1 MSKLDAEVSAIHL
14 PPTIIC
20 SITSSQPAIWKPFAV
35 IFCLIVI
42 LIFLSLFSEIFSY
55 PFTYLFLCVKF
66 SCRQDR
72 VCGTGSLFAF
82 YTPHLHVNFSPSD
95 LEFAYQGPLLWS
107 PAVRRSFAIRGGRV
121 ECGYRSVWHVMVE
134 RKKENIGFTWFSFL
148 TFVGCLFVYFVACYV
163 GCHLFFLRRGKWYM
177 EKVGSQ
183 IECGYRS
190 VWHVVAERKRKIL
203 VLLLFF
209 YLFIIFFPALF
220 TFIDCL
226 FIMLRIMW
234 VITYF

>member
-1 MSKLDAEVSAIHL
+1 
-14 PPTIIC
+14 
-20 SITSSQPAIWKPFAV
+20 
-35 IFCLIVI
+35 
-42 LIFLSLFSEIFSY
+42 
-55 PFTYLFLCVKF
+55 
-66 SCRQDR
+66 
-72 VCGTGSLFAF
+72 
-82 YTPHLHVNFSPSD
+82 
-95 LEFAYQGPLLWS
+95 
-107 PAVRRSFAIRGGRV
+107 
-121 ECGYRSVWHVMVE
+121 
-134 RKKENIGFTWFSFL
+134 
-148 TFVGCLFVYFVACYV
+148 
-163 GCHLFFLRRGKWYM
+163 M